1 MSDGPRA
8 GRKAWKDIK
17 TKTTAKNR
25 PIVKKIKFTIKTYVV
40 LNNYGLYFRFEFQT
54 NFSD

>member
-8 GRKAWKDIK
+8 GRKARKDIK

-40 LNNYGLYFRFEFQT
+40 LNNYGLYFRFEFKT